1 MEFQHGPHDCDQSA
15 FLVSF
20 QMGAEVVVDEQPVG
34 VGLGEGDH
42 LILLHQVLQGGGRRL
57 GHVVGPDRAVSINP
71 LLMGGA
77 VSMVKCF
84 MSLFSWSGLFLP
96 RVCFPPACLL
106 VLDDVAAVGEE
117 VECRCPDH
125 GCGFFATWSHV
136 AGLLCAW
143 IQLGVHFPDGY
154 LPGQLRRLGVRS
166 LLVYHRVIPPFRPG
180 PAAAA
185 SHGAGTGRQLRRC
198 YSFGESFTS
207 PGGDAMPDDSRQ
219 QASISRTVLDRA

>member
-1 MEFQHGPHDCDQSA
+1 MEAVREPDPPTGWKRLTMTQDQQSGA
-15 FLVSF
+15 YREEEPMAPARGRIINNALSPPMTEPRPASIIFFSLISLMALVRLLAAPR
-20 QMGAEVVVDEQPVG
+20 QLI
-34 VGLGEGDH
+34 GL
-42 LILLHQVLQGGGRRL
+42 
-57 GHVVGPDRAVSINP
+57 A
-71 LLMGGA
+71 
-77 VSMVKCF
+77 
-84 MSLFSWSGLFLP
+84 WSS
-96 RVCFPPACLL
+96 
-106 VLDDVAAVGEE
+106 LDDVAAVGEE